1 MFLCQCWICARSL
14 CCVPLLSVKSRP
26 SVLFVAACQVITDDY
41 RLQIIEVTMTQRMP
55 RLLQSRTWG
64 PRPTGYVTFSSIVY
78 QRGTSPE
85 TDSQM
90 PFAAAVSTALIEK
103 DQFFINIF
111 RQIEKYHLSV
121 SQIQA
126 DAANPDLR
134 VHCKSI
140 NGFQPTF
147 LPRRG

>member
-1 MFLCQCWICARSL
+1 MTERML
-14 CCVPLLSVKSRP
+14 RP
-26 SVLFVAACQVITDDY
+26 FFRALNVHWQ
-41 RLQIIEVTMTQRMP
+41 
-55 RLLQSRTWG
+55 W

-90 PFAAAVSTALIEK
+90 PFVAAAVSTALIEK

-140 NGFQPTF
+140 NGF
-147 LPRRG
+147 